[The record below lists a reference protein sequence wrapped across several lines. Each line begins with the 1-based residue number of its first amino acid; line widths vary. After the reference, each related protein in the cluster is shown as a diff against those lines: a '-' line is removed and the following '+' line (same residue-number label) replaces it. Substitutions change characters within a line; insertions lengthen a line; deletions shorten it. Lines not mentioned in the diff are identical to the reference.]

1 MSAQRVGA
9 CLVLLLLLNQGF
21 MLAAFAAPGDQIKD
35 LPLKEAIQLGIKN
48 SQEIRDARSDIT
60 KKNAELVQAQ
70 YAVQSEEAKDSSL
83 FAKPRNLSKD
93 LQIRLK
99 VPEARKQQ
107 LIANETL
114 RSKTLSV
121 QYEMEK
127 LYGNALQGLLAE
139 NAARKKLDAAKSQL
153 EGVRNKQK
161 FGLADQAAHDQAEK
175 SLEQAASG
183 LKLAQLSY
191 KSSLLALGDKVGMD
205 LQAGVKLSYIQ
216 DYGDLNQAM
225 LEKYSVNAQKTNL
238 PLIQDREDRR
248 LADMKVDVSRK
259 LYASKFGEARMRVI
273 ESMYKAKDIDYDLFM
288 AGYDA
293 TLAGIQQDWEGFIW
307 LAIFPIPKVLLQGE
321 YDGIRYFDDIR
332 QSLPISMMDQN
343 KAVLKEKDSLK
354 NVILSIRQSYLDA
367 KGAEEAYAQTLRERD
382 KAAAA
387 VAAAGQKFKLGFMKA
402 EELQL
407 VVDAKDQAELTV
419 LNSWIS
425 YKQALGKLNVDTGG
439 AVEPT
444 YKEGILPYR
453 DIDDGLAKINPTAP
467 ESKAQEG
474 SWNLQP
480 KIGTLISEFS
490 IKVDKKLDVTDYALF
505 TAGGKQIGKKE
516 PIQKPL
522 SELSLLFSEPEGL
535 RIILYRDKEIVA
547 ESVPASYGAAGT
559 FKLDPPGELA
569 AKPAVIEAVAAPK
582 KGEPPT
588 DAGTTLMIGTFRIAL
603 DALTPELYTAAKGT
617 MGESG
622 QAILIKS
629 ELTGGVWVSADQ
641 MINLQ
646 ALENPKGDAVVGPEK
661 LASFKL
667 TVEVSP
673 NGQLAP
679 LLTAAQM
686 NIELET
692 LKKEQEQLKV
702 DKEKALAANK
712 AVDTLELSIKLKESE
727 AKSAFIQALLSG
739 DQAAAIKQVALL
751 NNPEALAKQLEA
763 DVEASGI
770 LQNGGNGGTGTG
782 AGATGNGTDNNAG
795 GAGGTG
801 GTNIGGTT
809 GTTGNSGSQA
819 GSGATGGSAG
829 GSSGATPGGTGNG
842 AGAGTAAG
850 AGAAAE
856 QAALVKRQEELELK
870 VKQAITSGD
879 AQAAAA
885 QLTTLMDTAG
895 KLAILESGS
904 AASIQALQDALIKL
918 QDAQQAAQAQK
929 DTGKVEQLQGSIHSL
944 NLMLLTV
951 QKEALFAKLD
961 TINGLSAELL
971 KDAQGN
977 LSATAQLP
985 IALTEQLAAESK
997 QTIAEI
1003 GQMELAKYTPEQMQ
1017 ELTAATAEI
1026 EQSWGARARIFPTES
1041 VISPN
1046 LVVSFSAPPVI
1057 MNEKVFL
1064 PVRPVSEAFGAMVM
1078 WDAEQHSVTISL
1090 DNTTIVCSIDNPVGY
1105 VDGEAVALETMPV
1118 MIAGRTYV
1126 PLRFVAELLGMQVD
1140 WDDGTKTIRISAD

>member
-1 MSAQRVGA
+1 VSVQRVGA
-9 CLVLLLLLNQGF
+9 CLVLLLLLNQGL
-21 MLAAFAAPGDQIKD
+21 MLTAFAAPGDQIKD

-107 LIANETL
+107 LIANEAL

-161 FGLADQAAHDQAEK
+161 FGLADQAARDQAEK

-191 KSSLLALGDKVGMD
+191 KSSLLALGDKIGMD
-205 LQAGVKLSYIQ
+205 LQDGVKLSYIQ

-248 LADMKVDVSRK
+248 IADMKVDVSRK

-293 TLAGIQQDWEGFIW
+293 TLAGIQQDWEGFMW

-453 DIDDGLAKINPTAP
+453 DIDDGLAKINPAAP

-474 SWNLQP
+474 SWSLKP
-480 KIGTLISEFS
+480 TIGTLISEFS
-490 IKVDKKLDVTDYALF
+490 LKVDKKLDVTDYALF

-522 SELSLLFSEPEGL
+522 SELSLLFGEPEGL
-535 RIILYRDKEIVA
+535 RVILYRDKEIVA
-547 ESVPASYGAAGT
+547 ESIPAGYGAAGT
-559 FKLDPPGELA
+559 LKLDPPGEFA
-569 AKPAVIEAVAAPK
+569 ANPAVTGAVAAPK
-582 KGEPPT
+582 KGEPAA
-588 DAGTTLMIGTFRIAL
+588 DAGTTLMIGTFRVAL

-617 MGESG
+617 MAESG
-622 QAILIKS
+622 QGILIKS

-641 MINLQ
+641 VFNLRV
-646 ALENPKGDAVVGPEK
+646 LENPKGDAVVGPEK

-673 NGQLAP
+673 DGQLAP

-692 LKKEQEQLKV
+692 LKKEQEQLKA

-712 AVDTLELSIKLKESE
+712 AVDTLELSIKLKEAE
-727 AKSAFIQALLSG
+727 AKSAFIQALLG
-739 DQAAAIKQVALL
+739 GNQAAAIKQVALL

-763 DVEASGI
+763 DVAAAGT
-770 LQNGGNGGTGTG
+770 LQNGGSGGTGT
-782 AGATGNGTDNNAG
+782 
-795 GAGGTG
+795 TG
-801 GTNIGGTT
+801 GTNTGGTA
-809 GTTGNSGSQA
+809 GTIGNSGSEA
-819 GSGATGGSAG
+819 GSGATGGSSG
-829 GSSGATPGGTGNG
+829 GNSGAAPGGTGNG

-850 AGAAAE
+850 AGGVAE
-856 QAALVKRQEELELK
+856 QAALAHRQEELELV

-885 QLTTLMDTAG
+885 QLTSLMETAG

-904 AASIQALQDALIKL
+904 ADNMHALQDALIKL
-918 QDAQQAAQAQK
+918 QDAEQTAQGQK

-985 IALTEQLAAESK
+985 AALMEQLAAESK
-997 QTIAEI
+997 QTIAQI
-1003 GQMELAKYTPEQMQ
+1003 GQIELAKYTPEQMQ
-1017 ELTAATAEI
+1017 ELAAATAEI
-1026 EQSWGARARIFPTES
+1026 EQSWGAHARIFPVES

-1118 MIAGRTYV
+1118 MVAGRTYV

>member
-1 MSAQRVGA
+1 MSVQRVGA
-9 CLVLLLLLNQGF
+9 CLVLLLLLNQGL
-21 MLAAFAAPGDQIKD
+21 MLTAFAAPGDQIKD

-48 SQEIRDARSDIT
+48 SQEIRDAKSDIT

-107 LIANETL
+107 LIANEAL

-161 FGLADQAAHDQAEK
+161 FGLADQAARDQAEK
-175 SLEQAASG
+175 SLEQVTSG

-191 KSSLLALGDKVGMD
+191 KSSLLALGGKVGMD
-205 LQAGVKLSYIQ
+205 LQDGVKLSYIQ

-225 LEKYSVNAQKTNL
+225 LEKYSANAQKTNL
-238 PLIQDREDRR
+238 PLLQDREDRR
-248 LADMKVDVSRK
+248 IADMKVDVSRK

-293 TLAGIQQDWEGFIW
+293 TLAGIQQDWEGFMW

-382 KAAAA
+382 KAEAA
-387 VAAAGQKFKLGFMKA
+387 VVAAGQKFKLGFMKV

-439 AVEPT
+439 AVELT

-453 DIDDGLAKINPTAP
+453 DIDDGLAKINPAAP
-467 ESKAQEG
+467 DSKVQGG
-474 SWNLQP
+474 SWSLKP
-480 KIGTLISEFS
+480 TIGTLISEFS
-490 IKVDKKLDVTDYALF
+490 LKVDKKLDVTDYALF
-505 TAGGKQIGKKE
+505 TAGGQQIGKKE

-522 SELSLLFSEPEGL
+522 SELSLLFGEPEGL
-535 RIILYRDKEIVA
+535 RVILYRDKEIVA
-547 ESVPASYGAAGT
+547 ESIPAGYGAAGT
-559 FKLDPPGELA
+559 LKLDPPGEFA
-569 AKPAVIEAVAAPK
+569 ANPAVTGAVAAPK
-582 KGEPPT
+582 KGEPT
-588 DAGTTLMIGTFRIAL
+588 ADGGTTLMIGTFRVAL
-603 DALTPELYTAAKGT
+603 DALTPELYSAAKGT
-617 MGESG
+617 MTESG
-622 QAILIKS
+622 QGILIKS

-641 MINLQ
+641 VLNLQ
-646 ALENPKGDAVVGPEK
+646 VLENPKGDAVIGPEK

-673 NGQLAP
+673 DGQLAP

-702 DKEKALAANK
+702 DKEKALVANK

-739 DQAAAIKQVALL
+739 NQAAAIKQVALL
-751 NNPEALAKQLEA
+751 NNPEALAKQLET
-763 DVEASGI
+763 DVAAAGT
-770 LQNGGNGGTGTG
+770 LQNGGSGGTGT
-782 AGATGNGTDNNAG
+782 
-795 GAGGTG
+795 TG
-801 GTNIGGTT
+801 GTNNGGTA
-809 GTTGNSGSQA
+809 GAIGNSGSQA
-819 GSGATGGSAG
+819 GSGATEGSSG
-829 GSSGATPGGTGNG
+829 GSSGATPGGNG
-842 AGAGTAAG
+842 VGAGTAAG
-850 AGAAAE
+850 AGGVAQ
-856 QAALVKRQEELELK
+856 QAALAHRQEELELM

-885 QLTTLMDTAG
+885 QLTSLMDTAG

-904 AASIQALQDALIKL
+904 ADNMQALQDALIKL
-918 QDAQQAAQAQK
+918 QDAQQAAQGQK
-929 DTGKVEQLQGSIHSL
+929 DTGKVEQLQGSIRSL

-951 QKEALFAKLD
+951 QKETLFAKLD

-985 IALTEQLAAESK
+985 VALMEQLAAESK
-997 QTIAEI
+997 QTIVQI
-1003 GQMELAKYTPEQMQ
+1003 GQIELAKYTPEQMQ

-1026 EQSWGARARIFPTES
+1026 EQSWGARARIFPVES

-1057 MNEKVFL
+1057 INEKVFL